1 MPSTVIAKTIYDI
14 HHKILR
20 VIFLSGAVYDYL
32 DVPEN
37 VFDEMKK
44 AFSKG
49 EFLNTHIKNHFTFKK
64 IK

>member
-14 HHKILR
+14 PHKILR
-20 VIFLSGAVYDYL
+20 VIFLSGAIYDYL
-32 DVPEN
+32 NVPED
-37 VFDEMKK
+37 VYEEMEK

>member
-37 VFDEMKK
+37 IFSEMKK

-49 EFLNTHIKNHFTFKK
+49 GFLNTRIKNHFTFKR

>member
-14 HHKILR
+14 HNKILR

-32 DVPEN
+32 DVPED
-37 VFDEMKK
+37 VYLEMKK

-49 EFLNTHIKNHFTFKK
+49 EFLNTHIKNHFIFKK

>member
-14 HHKILR
+14 HKKILR
-20 VIFLSGAVYDYL
+20 IIFLSGAVYDYL

-37 VFDEMKK
+37 VFAEMKK

-49 EFLNTHIKNHFTFKK
+49 EFLNTHIKNHFTFKR